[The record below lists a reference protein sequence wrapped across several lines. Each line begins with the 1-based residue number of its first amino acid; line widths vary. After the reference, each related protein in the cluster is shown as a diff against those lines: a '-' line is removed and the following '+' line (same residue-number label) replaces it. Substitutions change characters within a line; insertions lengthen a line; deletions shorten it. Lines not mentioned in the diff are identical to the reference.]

1 MKLGFLASHGGSNL
15 QAIVDA
21 CRRGVLDA
29 EVRVVISNNADSLA
43 LKRARDQ
50 LIPAAHLSTRTH
62 PDPEALDAAIARAL
76 ADHGV
81 DLVLLAGYMR
91 KVGPITMARFPQR
104 ILNIHPALLPKF
116 GGEGMYGRRVHEA
129 VLAAGE
135 RTTGVTIHLID
146 EEYDRGPVVAQKEV
160 PVLPGD
166 TVETL
171 AERVLEEEHK
181 LYVETLVRVAEGDL
195 DLDAL
200 VRLP

>member
-1 MKLGFLASHGGSNL
+1 M
-15 QAIVDA
+15 QAIIDA
-21 CRRGVLDA
+21 CSRGVLDA

-43 LKRARDQ
+43 LERARDQ
-50 LIPAAHLSTRTH
+50 RIPVAHLSNRTH
-62 PDPEALDAAIARAL
+62 PDPEALDAAIARTL
-76 ADHGV
+76 AHHGV

-129 VLAAGE
+129 VLASGDQ
-135 RTTGVTIHLID
+135 TTGVTIHLID

-195 DLDAL
+195 DLNAL
-200 VRLP
+200 VRLT